1 MELWDAYDEAGRPT
15 GETLVRGQPVPPGR
29 YHLVAEVLIRH
40 RDGSWLLMR
49 RDGSK
54 PFCPGM
60 WEASAGGSAL
70 QGESVEDAAR
80 RAAGA
85 PPPRAKGAL
94 YRDAARPARDTYF
107 GHIEILPG
115 AGITQENAA
124 QLLAMTGCT
133 QIHLSRR
140 REATDP
146 STRANPSLRFGSP
159 LCPPEDVYKVTDAGA
174 FARLRASLP

>member
-70 QGESVEDAAR
+70 QGESGEDAAR
-80 RAAGA
+80 REAW
-85 PPPRAKGAL
+85 
-94 YRDAARPARDTYF
+94 
-107 GHIEILPG
+107 E
-115 AGITQENAA
+115 E
-124 QLLAMTGCT
+124 TG
-133 QIHLSRR
+133 LRVSGLRR
-140 REATDP
+140 MERIVGDCF
-146 STRANPSLRFGSP
+146 LF
-159 LCPPEDVYKVTDAGA
+159 D
-174 FARLRASLP
+174 